1 MMSDYPVV
9 ILGISSSQYITQ
21 TSNYAHVRSSRYLQK
36 LVMSAEHSPSHVR
49 SLTQENGA
57 PLTVSAHYADK
68 NIVNIREPWPGLSD
82 GSLSWEKPAPP
93 GPSSRSTDTPFAQF
107 TPMGRRL
114 MNSDIHNVHAIKCS
128 SRPTCNVLLLLLLN
142 VTLLSI
148 FFMNMTVIYYWN
160 PLTTDNFSEKI
171 PLRSVPPSIK
181 CLCGLA
187 SPGKMCPHTPSKIQ
201 SPGQLEIPHGLDWG
215 WYYFFILS

>member
-1 MMSDYPVV
+1 MCRTVPHVTHCLSIQSTMMSDYPVV

-93 GPSSRSTDTPFAQF
+93 GPSSRPIDTPFAQF
-107 TPMGRRL
+107 TPMAGG
-114 MNSDIHNVHAIKCS
+114 SWIAIY
-128 SRPTCNVLLLLLLN
+128 TTYMQLN
-142 VTLLSI
+142 VVLDQHAMCCCYYVWMSHYLAFFSWIWLSFI
-148 FFMNMTVIYYWN
+148 T
-160 PLTTDNFSEKI
+160 
-171 PLRSVPPSIK
+171 
-181 CLCGLA
+181 
-187 SPGKMCPHTPSKIQ
+187 
-201 SPGQLEIPHGLDWG
+201 EIH
-215 WYYFFILS
+215 